1 MSKIT
6 YENKVAL
13 NVNSD
18 IADINKVNASDLN
31 EIKEV
36 VNSNDDNTTNNS
48 NAIGTLSSLNTTNK
62 SNLVSAI
69 NEVITNTK
77 VSIAKIT
84 TNGSDS
90 YTSEAKV
97 TGIWVNDF
105 SVGDIVAEASNSRIK
120 ITNTEILE
128 TGGLLGGKNSSW
140 SGIYV
145 YESTNLNDPIISNN
159 SGRPLYQF
167 GGNGYWSA
175 PLPKTIYQ
183 LDKTKTYYAYLQ
195 CAGYNGTFE
204 LNSGIGNGG
213 TSIYAQKIK

>member
-6 YENKVAL
+6 YADKVAL
-13 NVNSD
+13 NINQDVADVN
-18 IADINKVNASDLN
+18 KCNATDLN

-36 VNSNDDNTTNNS
+36 VNNNDDNIGLLS
-48 NAIGTLSSLNTTNK
+48 NLNTTDK
-62 SNLVSAI
+62 SSIVNAI

-77 VSIAKIT
+77 VSIAKIITNGEGSYT
-84 TNGSDS
+84 TN
-90 YTSEAKV
+90 TKV
-97 TGIWVNDF
+97 TGIWANNF

-145 YESTNLNDPIISNN
+145 YESTNLNDPIVNN
-159 SGRPLYQF
+159 NYIRPLYQF
-167 GGNGYWSA
+167 GSVGNGYWSA

-204 LNSGIGNGG
+204 LNSGMGNVG

>member
-1 MSKIT
+1 MAKYMQDST
-6 YENKVAL
+6 
-13 NVNSD
+13 D
-18 IADINKVNASDLN
+18 IQIN
-31 EIKEV
+31 EISGTDNINFSFKSG
-36 VNSNDDNTTNNS
+36 NSIDTK
-48 NAIGTLSSLNTTNK
+48 IGDLTQLNTTNK

-84 TNGSDS
+84 TNGEGS
-90 YTSEAKV
+90 YTSLEKV

-105 SVGDIVAEASNSRIK
+105 SIGDIVAEASNSRIK

-128 TGGLLGGKNSSW
+128 TGGLLGGHNSSW

-145 YESTNLNDPIISNN
+145 YESTNLNDPIVDKN
-159 SGRPLYQF
+159 SVRPLYQF
-167 GGNGYWSA
+167 GSVGNGYWSA
-175 PLPKTIYQ
+175 PLPKIIYQ
-183 LDKTKTYYAYLQ
+183 LDKTKTYYAYLR
-195 CAGYNGTFE
+195 CAGYYNDTFE

>member
-1 MSKIT
+1 MAKIT

-31 EIKEV
+31 EIKNV
-36 VNSNDDNTTNNS
+36 VNENDDNIGLLS
-48 NAIGTLSSLNTTNK
+48 NLNTTDKTSIVN
-62 SNLVSAI
+62 AI

-145 YESTNLNDPIISNN
+145 YESTNLNNPIISNN
-159 SGRPLYQF
+159 SVRPLYQF
-167 GGNGYWSA
+167 GSVGNGYWSA

>member
-18 IADINKVNASDLN
+18 IADVNKVNATDLN

-36 VNSNDDNTTNNS
+36 VNTNDDNAGLLS
-48 NAIGTLSSLNTTNK
+48 NLNTTDK
-62 SNLVSAI
+62 SNLVNAI

-77 VSIAKIT
+77 VSIAKII
-84 TNGSDS
+84 TNGEGS
-90 YTSEAKV
+90 YTSAEKV

-105 SVGDIVAEASNSRIK
+105 SIGDIVAEASNSRIK
-120 ITNTEILE
+120 ITNTEVLE

-140 SGIYV
+140 SGVYV
-145 YESTNLNDPIISNN
+145 YESTNLNTPIDDSN
-159 SGRPLYQF
+159 SIRPLYQF
-167 GGNGYWSA
+167 GSVGNGYWSA
-175 PLPKTIYQ
+175 PLPKIIYQ

-195 CAGYNGTFE
+195 CAGYNSTFE
-204 LNSGIGNGG
+204 LNSGMGNAG

>member
-1 MSKIT
+1 MAKIT

-18 IADINKVNASDLN
+18 VADINKVTASDLN
-31 EIKEV
+31 EIKNV
-36 VNSNDDNTTNNS
+36 VNTNNDNMGLLS
-48 NAIGTLSSLNTTNK
+48 NLNTTNK
-62 SNLVSAI
+62 GSIVNSI

-77 VSIAKIT
+77 VSMAKIT
-84 TNGSDS
+84 TNGEGS
-90 YTSEAKV
+90 YTSQENV

-105 SVGDIVAEASNSRIK
+105 SIGDIVAEASNSRIK

-145 YESTNLNDPIISNN
+145 YESTNLNDPIISDN
-159 SGRPLYQF
+159 SIRPLYQF
-167 GGNGYWSA
+167 GSVGNGYWSA

-183 LDKTKTYYAYLQ
+183 LDKTKSYYAYLQ

-204 LNSGIGNGG
+204 LNSGMGSSG

>member
-1 MSKIT
+1 MTKLIRKTQQPSDFPENQIHDAYSTSTTDT
-6 YENKVAL
+6 YTCNYINNAT
-13 NVNSD
+13 NS
-18 IADINKVNASDLN
+18 SM
-31 EIKEV
+31 
-36 VNSNDDNTTNNS
+36 
-48 NAIGTLSSLNTTNK
+48 
-62 SNLVSAI
+62 
-69 NEVITNTK
+69 
-77 VSIAKIT
+77 AKIT
-84 TNGSDS
+84 TNGSGS
-90 YTSEAKV
+90 YTTQAKV

-128 TGGLLGGKNSSW
+128 TGGLLGGHNSSW

-159 SGRPLYQF
+159 SVRPLYQF
-167 GGNGYWSA
+167 SSVGNGYWSA

-204 LNSGIGNGG
+204 LNSGMGNGG

>member
-1 MSKIT
+1 MAKIT
-6 YENKVAL
+6 YEDKVAL

-18 IADINKVNASDLN
+18 IADINKCNASDLN
-31 EIKEV
+31 EIKDV
-36 VNSNDDNTTNNS
+36 VNTNDDNM
-48 NAIGTLSSLNTTNK
+48 GLLSDLNTTNK
-62 SNLVSAI
+62 GSMVNAI

-77 VSIAKIT
+77 VSMAKIT
-84 TNGSDS
+84 TNGESS
-90 YTSEAKV
+90 YTSATKV

-145 YESTNLNDPIISNN
+145 YESTNLNDPIVDNN
-159 SGRPLYQF
+159 YIRPLYQF
-167 GGNGYWSA
+167 GSVGNGYWSA
-175 PLPKTIYQ
+175 PLPKIIYQ

-204 LNSGIGNGG
+204 LNSGMGNAG

>member
-1 MSKIT
+1 MAKIT

-18 IADINKVNASDLN
+18 VADINKCNASDLN

-36 VNSNDDNTTNNS
+36 VNNNDDN
-48 NAIGTLSSLNTTNK
+48 IGDLTQLNTTNK

-84 TNGSDS
+84 TNGEGS
-90 YTSEAKV
+90 YTSLEKV

-105 SVGDIVAEASNSRIK
+105 SIGDIVAEASNSRIK

-128 TGGLLGGKNSSW
+128 TGGLLGGHNSSW

-145 YESTNLNDPIISNN
+145 YESTNLNDPIVDSN
-159 SGRPLYQF
+159 SVRPLYQF
-167 GGNGYWSA
+167 GSVGNGYWSA

-183 LDKTKTYYAYLQ
+183 LDKTKTYYAYLG

-204 LNSGIGNGG
+204 LNSGMGNGG

>member
-6 YENKVAL
+6 YTDKVAL

-31 EIKEV
+31 EIKDV
-36 VNSNDDNTTNNS
+36 VNSNDDNMGLLS
-48 NAIGTLSSLNTTNK
+48 NLNTTDKTSIVN
-62 SNLVSAI
+62 AI

-84 TNGSDS
+84 TNGEGS
-90 YTSEAKV
+90 YTSAAKV

-145 YESTNLNDPIISNN
+145 YESTNLNNPIVDSN
-159 SGRPLYQF
+159 SVRPLYQF
-167 GGNGYWSA
+167 GSVGNGYWSA
-175 PLPKTIYQ
+175 PLPKIIYQ

-204 LNSGIGNGG
+204 LNSGMGNAG

>member
-18 IADINKVNASDLN
+18 IADVNKVNATDLN

-36 VNSNDDNTTNNS
+36 VNTNDDNAGLLS
-48 NAIGTLSSLNTTNK
+48 NLNTTDK
-62 SNLVSAI
+62 SNLVNAI

-84 TNGSDS
+84 TNGEGS
-90 YTSEAKV
+90 YTSSEKV

-105 SVGDIVAEASNSRIK
+105 SIGDIVAEASNSRIK
-120 ITNTEILE
+120 ITNTEVLE

-140 SGIYV
+140 SGVYV
-145 YESTNLNDPIISNN
+145 YESTNLNTPIDDSN
-159 SGRPLYQF
+159 SIRPLYQF
-167 GGNGYWSA
+167 GSVGNGYWSA
-175 PLPKTIYQ
+175 PLPKIIYQ

-204 LNSGIGNGG
+204 LNSGMGNAG

>member
-1 MSKIT
+1 MENMAKIT
-6 YENKVAL
+6 YQDKVAL

-18 IADINKVNASDLN
+18 IADVNKVNASDLN
-31 EIKEV
+31 EIKNA
-36 VNSNDDNTTNNS
+36 VNTNDDNMGLLS
-48 NAIGTLSSLNTTNK
+48 NLNTTNK
-62 SNLVSAI
+62 TSIVNSI

-84 TNGSDS
+84 TNGEGS
-90 YTSEAKV
+90 YTSLAKV

-145 YESTNLNDPIISNN
+145 YESTNLNDPIVESN
-159 SGRPLYQF
+159 SVRPLYQF
-167 GGNGYWSA
+167 GSVGNGYWSA

-183 LDKTKTYYAYLQ
+183 LDKTKTYYAYLR

-204 LNSGIGNGG
+204 LNSGMGNAG

>member
-1 MSKIT
+1 MAKIT
-6 YENKVAL
+6 YEKKVAL

-18 IADINKVNASDLN
+18 VADINKCNASDLN

-36 VNSNDDNTTNNS
+36 VNNNDDN
-48 NAIGTLSSLNTTNK
+48 IGDLTQLNTTNK
-62 SNLVSAI
+62 GSIVNSI

-84 TNGSDS
+84 TNGEGS
-90 YTSEAKV
+90 YTSQENV

-105 SVGDIVAEASNSRIK
+105 SIGDIVAEASNSRIK

-145 YESTNLNDPIISNN
+145 YESTNLNDPIINDN
-159 SGRPLYQF
+159 SIRPLYQF
-167 GGNGYWSA
+167 ESVGNGFWSA

-183 LDKTKTYYAYLQ
+183 LDKTKTYYAYLR

-204 LNSGIGNGG
+204 LNSGMGSAG

>member
-6 YENKVAL
+6 YENKVAI

-18 IADINKVNASDLN
+18 IEDINKVNASDLN
-31 EIKEV
+31 EIKNV
-36 VNSNDDNTTNNS
+36 VNSNDDNMGLLS
-48 NAIGTLSSLNTTNK
+48 NLNTTDKTSIVN
-62 SNLVSAI
+62 AI
-69 NEVITNTK
+69 NEAITNTK

-84 TNGSDS
+84 TNGEGS
-90 YTSEAKV
+90 YTSATKV

-105 SVGDIVAEASNSRIK
+105 SVGDIVAEVSNSRIK

-145 YESTNLNDPIISNN
+145 YESTNLNDPIVGNN
-159 SGRPLYQF
+159 SIRPLYQF
-167 GGNGYWSA
+167 GSVGNGYWSA
-175 PLPKTIYQ
+175 PLPKIIYQ

-204 LNSGIGNGG
+204 LNSGMGNSG

>member
-18 IADINKVNASDLN
+18 IADVNKCNASDLN
-31 EIKEV
+31 EIKDV
-36 VNSNDDNTTNNS
+36 VNTNDDNAGLLS
-48 NAIGTLSSLNTTNK
+48 NLNTTDK
-62 SNLVSAI
+62 SNLVNAI

-77 VSIAKIT
+77 VSIAKII
-84 TNGSDS
+84 TNGEGS
-90 YTSEAKV
+90 YTSAEKV

-105 SVGDIVAEASNSRIK
+105 SIGDIVAEASNSRIK
-120 ITNTEILE
+120 ITNTEVLE

-140 SGIYV
+140 SGVYV
-145 YESTNLNDPIISNN
+145 YESTNLNTPIDDSN
-159 SGRPLYQF
+159 SIRPLYQF
-167 GGNGYWSA
+167 GSVGNGYWSA
-175 PLPKTIYQ
+175 PLPKIIYQ

-204 LNSGIGNGG
+204 LNSGMSNAG

>member
-1 MSKIT
+1 MAKIT
-6 YENKVAL
+6 FEDKVAL

-31 EIKEV
+31 EIKSA
-36 VNSNDDNTTNNS
+36 VNENDDMVGDL
-48 NAIGTLSSLNTTNK
+48 AQLNTTNK
-62 SNLVSAI
+62 DNLVGAI
-69 NEVITNTK
+69 NEIVANTK
-77 VSIAKIT
+77 VSMAKIT
-84 TNGSDS
+84 TNGESS
-90 YTSEAKV
+90 YTSAAKV

-105 SVGDIVAEASNSRIK
+105 SIGDIVAEASNSRIK

-128 TGGLLGGKNSSW
+128 TGGLLGGHNSSW

-145 YESTNLNDPIISNN
+145 YESTNLDDPIVDNN
-159 SGRPLYQF
+159 SVRPLYQF
-167 GGNGYWSA
+167 GSVGNGYWSA
-175 PLPKTIYQ
+175 PLPKIIYQ

-204 LNSGIGNGG
+204 LNSGMGNAG